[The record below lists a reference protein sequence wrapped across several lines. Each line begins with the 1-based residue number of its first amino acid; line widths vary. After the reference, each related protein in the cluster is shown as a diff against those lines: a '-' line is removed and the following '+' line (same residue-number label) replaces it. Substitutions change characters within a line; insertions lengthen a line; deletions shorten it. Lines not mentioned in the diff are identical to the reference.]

1 MRSPEFAAALSLTV
15 VEDEPMAQ
23 DVLMRAARLW
33 DYDCQAAASAEEALD
48 LFERRPTAILVTDL
62 KMPGRGG
69 VWLVREVRRRW
80 PDVAIIVLTAGHD
93 PDAAAACLDAG
104 ADHYFLKPIKL
115 DEFRHV
121 LETTRR
127 THSNRRETKRCHRLL
142 ERAVR
147 RQTRRVRRTYLSAID
162 TLVRAMEERDPCT
175 AGHAMRVRDHAVRLG
190 ETLGLFGKELR
201 QLDLA
206 AKLHDVGKVGVPEAI
221 LHKQGPLTPEED
233 RIIREHPLIGERVL
247 RPIIRSS
254 AVLAGIRGHH
264 ERIDGAGY
272 PDGLR
277 GNAIPLL
284 ARIISIADCYD
295 ALTTARAYRQP
306 APIAD
311 ALAHLRAGAGT
322 QFETAFVERFV
333 ELFAASPRPV
343 WLADTASQQA

>member
-1 MRSPEFAAALSLTV
+1 MRSPESPAALSLTV

-23 DVLMRAARLW
+23 DVLILAARLW

-93 PDAAAACLDAG
+93 PDAATACLEAG
-104 ADHYFLKPIKL
+104 ADHFFLKPIKL
-115 DEFRHV
+115 DEFRHA

-127 THSNRRETKRCHRLL
+127 AHSKRKETKRYHRSL

-147 RQTRRVRRTYLSAID
+147 AQTRRVRRTFLSAID

-175 AGHAMRVRDHAVRLG
+175 AGHAIRVRDHAVRLG
-190 ETLGLFGKELR
+190 QALGLFGRELR

-233 RIIREHPLIGERVL
+233 RVIREHPVIGERVL

-254 AVLAGIRGHH
+254 AVLAGIRSHH
-264 ERIDGAGY
+264 ERIDGGGY
-272 PDGLR
+272 PDGLK
-277 GNAIPLL
+277 GDGIPLL
-284 ARIISIADCYD
+284 ARIISIVDCYD
-295 ALTTARAYRQP
+295 ALTTPRAYRRP
-306 APIAD
+306 APVAE
-311 ALAHLRAGAGT
+311 ALAHLRSGAGT
-322 QFETAFVERFV
+322 QFEAEFVEKFV
-333 ELFAASPRPV
+333 ALFDSTSR
-343 WLADTASQQA
+343 TAVRVL

>member
-1 MRSPEFAAALSLTV
+1 MRNPESVAALSLTV

-33 DYDCQAAASAEEALD
+33 DYECQAAASAEEALD
-48 LFERRPTAILVTDL
+48 LFERNPTAILVTDL

-93 PDAAAACLDAG
+93 PDAAAACLEAG
-104 ADHYFLKPIKL
+104 ADHFFLKPIKL

-127 THSNRRETKRCHRLL
+127 THSDRRETKLYHRRL

-147 RQTRRVRRTYLSAID
+147 RQTRRVRRTYLCAID

-190 ETLGLFGKELR
+190 QALGLFGKELR

-221 LHKQGPLTPEED
+221 LHKQGPLTIEED
-233 RIIREHPLIGERVL
+233 RIIREHPIIGERVL

-264 ERIDGAGY
+264 ERIDGGGY
-272 PDGLR
+272 PDGLT
-277 GNAIPLL
+277 GDEIPLL
-284 ARIISIADCYD
+284 ARIITIADCYD

-306 APIAD
+306 APVGE
-311 ALAHLRAGAGT
+311 ALDLLRAGAGT
-322 QFETAFVERFV
+322 QFEPVFVERFV
-333 ELFAASPRPV
+333 QLFACPDRTVSRASV
-343 WLADTASQQA
+343 AS